1 MSALLRRNCVK
12 RMKPSSAEKRP
23 NFGHLFVSLSREE
36 PIRLVCAGLVLACL
50 AALFRI
56 VSIWPGAF

>member
-1 MSALLRRNCVK
+1 
-12 RMKPSSAEKRP
+12 MKPSSAEKRS